1 MCPRIAPSPSRAAE
15 RLKEYLDIFDSTQVK
30 RGKTLWYD
38 IYRRAGTQWHTNQV
52 IKYLKE
58 NGLIKGGKS
67 EGYQK
72 TKKGE
77 IWHDILKKHRDL
89 VGVLTRELSGDRRK
103 RL

>member
-1 MCPRIAPSPSRAAE
+1 MCPRTAPPPSRAAE
-15 RLKEYLDIFDSTQVK
+15 RLKEYLDIFDSTHAK

-38 IYRRAGTQWHTNQV
+38 IYRRAGNQWHTNQV

-58 NGLIKGGKS
+58 NGLIKGDKS
-67 EGYQK
+67 DGYHK

-77 IWHDILKKHRDL
+77 IWHEILKKHSDL
-89 VGVLTRELSGDRRK
+89 VGVLSRELSGDRRK